1 MQAESW
7 ACPRPEHAGS
17 RIIRNGSYGPYGR
30 QRFKCLPA
38 RGEPHTFSVLVAPAD
53 PDDPDAAARLKSFR
67 HSVADIARALISIG
81 RGASYRQAAL
91 QVSRDPDSRGIN
103 GQLVANWVTTFGPVV
118 TDPDQ
123 TWPEVI
129 SVGGFPLR
137 RGARRDDLL
146 VQLASAATPAGVV
159 HIQVSERDCVD
170 AWQEFYSRLA
180 GRPAAIIV
188 EPSRWSSAEAA
199 RRRWP
204 DQPPL
209 LLPPRPHDADVQ
221 AHGGP
226 EVDIETAVAQ
236 FRRYRD
242 TLFRRLANRQSHFTR
257 LEQLNHLAG
266 LMRLD
271 VNGTAGQAVYMD
283 RILAVRKGPLLS
295 PER

>member
-7 ACPRPEHAGS
+7 TCPRPEHAGS

-53 PDDPDAAARLKSFR
+53 PDAAARLKSFR
-67 HSVADIARALISIG
+67 HSVADIARALVSIG

-91 QVSRDPDSRGIN
+91 QVSRDPGSRGIN

-118 TDPDQ
+118 TDADR

-129 SVGGFPLR
+129 SVGAFPLR

-146 VQLASAATPAGVV
+146 VQLASAAMPAGVV

-170 AWQEFYSRLA
+170 AWQEFYGRLA

-188 EPSRWSSAEAA
+188 EPSRPAASAAL
-199 RRRWP
+199 RRWP
-204 DQPPL
+204 DQPPV
-209 LLPPRPHDADVQ
+209 LLPPRPRADDPDVV

-226 EVDIETAVAQ
+226 DVNIAAANAQ

-242 TLFRRLANRQSHFTR
+242 ILFRRLANRQSHFTK
-257 LEQLNHLAG
+257 LDQLNHLAG

-271 VNGTAGQAVYMD
+271 VNGTADQAVYVD
-283 RILAVRKGPLLS
+283 RILGR
-295 PER
+295 